1 MLFMYSLILGMLLY
15 RSLAATPTANNATI
29 AISNVVCVRVLDV
42 RVLCSYSGLDPQTS
56 MYMSLLV
63 TRFTVTPVEP

>member
-1 MLFMYSLILGMLLY
+1 MYSLILGMLLY
-15 RSLAATPTANNATI
+15 RSLAATPTASNAMI
-29 AISNVVCVRVLDV
+29 AMSSAVYVKVLDV
-42 RVLCSYSGLDPQTS
+42 RVLCNYSGLDPQTS